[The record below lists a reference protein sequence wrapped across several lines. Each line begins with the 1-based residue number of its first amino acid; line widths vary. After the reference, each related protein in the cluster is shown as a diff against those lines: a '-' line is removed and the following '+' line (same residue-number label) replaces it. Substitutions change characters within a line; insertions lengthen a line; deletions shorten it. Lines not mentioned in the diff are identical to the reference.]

1 MGKGGHSEVYKGLL
15 DQGQLVAVKRLIQSN
30 SGEQLITEFL
40 MEIGMLCQISHPN
53 IARFVGFCS
62 NNGLYLVFHFLE
74 HGSLESRLHGN
85 IVIVVLFSSNVLHID
100 PS

>member
-1 MGKGGHSEVYKGLL
+1 MGKGGHSEVYRGLL
-15 DQGQLVAVKRLIQSN
+15 DQGQLVAVKRLLQSN
-30 SGEQLITEFL
+30 SGEQLITDFL

-62 NNGLYLVFHFLE
+62 NKGLYLVFHFLE

-85 IVIVVLFSSNVLHID
+85 ILFLLLFSNVLHID